1 MKVLMMKYWSRYA
14 RIRFYI
20 SGMFIFLD
28 IFPIL
33 SAIFILLYSYTANNN
48 IRLYLIKIIIIYYT
62 ILYKM
67 YTGQMI
73 TFYKIFHI
81 QNFHLLIKTEYLT
94 TFYLQIKTLLPKK
107 RYKINP
113 KLSYIVVYKIKLK
126 YLPYIICR

>member
-1 MKVLMMKYWSRYA
+1 
-14 RIRFYI
+14 
-20 SGMFIFLD
+20 
-28 IFPIL
+28 
-33 SAIFILLYSYTANNN
+33 
-48 IRLYLIKIIIIYYT
+48 
-62 ILYKM
+62 M